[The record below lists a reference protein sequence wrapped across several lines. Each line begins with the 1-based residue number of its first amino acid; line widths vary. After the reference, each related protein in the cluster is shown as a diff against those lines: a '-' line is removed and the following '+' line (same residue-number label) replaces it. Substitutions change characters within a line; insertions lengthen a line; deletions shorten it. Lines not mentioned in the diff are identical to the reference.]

1 MLSESR
7 RKLTRSATPNQRT
20 PRAASAAPA
29 GLFKRPTHAV
39 EELHQVA
46 ATRTERRLFA
56 QVDFRREM
64 RPIAFVDPGAFL
76 VTYSV
81 KLPTRRLLDNLA
93 ELRTRRTGQYLESAR
108 NGSGFTLRA
117 EEQRGILLRFAFHRF
132 ANCDQEDG
140 SLAGRMR
147 RKEVD
152 HVIVKEGQPGRT

>member
-39 EELHQVA
+39 EELHQIA
-46 ATRTERRLFA
+46 ATRTERRLFV

-76 VTYSV
+76 GTDPEALLSV
-81 KLPTRRLLDNLA
+81 RP
-93 ELRTRRTGQYLESAR
+93 
-108 NGSGFTLRA
+108 
-117 EEQRGILLRFAFHRF
+117 
-132 ANCDQEDG
+132 
-140 SLAGRMR
+140 SLAMKRDDTASPCIPSVNAGR
-147 RKEVD
+147 
-152 HVIVKEGQPGRT
+152 